1 MSRNRFNIKRK
12 SLFWVWL
19 ASNNSLFK
27 IDYGFDQQSIW
38 VSTVNSDIKNWS
50 LKGLTTTTTTSDNLK
65 VKKSKILNSENDE
78 EEDDDDDFIT
88 LKALNENP
96 QRIIKG
102 GSSIKQYHVLNDK
115 RFIIAKD
122 TNENVFIF
130 DVLKV
135 SFSLLIKYFIPSLF

>member
-1 MSRNRFNIKRK
+1 
-12 SLFWVWL
+12 
-19 ASNNSLFK
+19 
-27 IDYGFDQQSIW
+27 
-38 VSTVNSDIKNWS
+38 VNSDIKNWS
-50 LKGLTTTTTTSDNLK
+50 LKGLTSTTTSDNLK
-65 VKKSKILNSENDE
+65 VKKSKILNSE
-78 EEDDDDDFIT
+78 DDDFIT

-135 SFSLLIKYFIPSLF
+135 CLSLLVLSILVNIF

>member
-1 MSRNRFNIKRK
+1 M
-12 SLFWVWL
+12 
-19 ASNNSLFK
+19 
-27 IDYGFDQQSIW
+27 
-38 VSTVNSDIKNWS
+38 NSDIKNWS
-50 LKGLTTTTTTSDNLK
+50 LKGLTSTTTSDNLK
-65 VKKSKILNSENDE
+65 VKKSKILNSEDDE
-78 EEDDDDDFIT
+78 EEDDDFIT

-135 SFSLLIKYFIPSLF
+135 CLSLLILSILVNIF